1 MSYAAI
7 SFHFDSLGEAYGFP
21 DNYQDPSFSEI
32 AQRFFDIAERRGFRY
47 TIFII
52 ARDLEREENRRAVK
66 RWSLDGHEI
75 GSHSYSHRFDFG
87 ALGRRFIRRDL
98 QKAHDL
104 IMETTGTAPTGFSA
118 PAWSS
123 SNDLTAVLEE
133 LAYTYDAS
141 LMPSWLRY
149 PAMAMAALNYL
160 GTRRVYYCVHQRHV
174 LHPLFGN
181 PRTQVSPGGV
191 LQMPLPTDRYRFASW
206 HTVAFALGWK
216 THERILRRAL
226 DEVEAFYYV
235 VHPADLL
242 SGELLKKDSK
252 IHLAR
257 VHVPLD
263 IKKRY
268 LEDSLDIIQK
278 SGRKIVTMGEL
289 ADAVRPGR
297 DSRSRCHAAGLQT
310 EGDRCAG

>member
-21 DNYQDPSFSEI
+21 DGYDDPSYGEI
-32 AQRFFDIAERRGFRY
+32 AEMFFTIAERRGFRY

-52 ARDLEREENRRAVK
+52 ARDLEKEENRRAVK
-66 RWSLDGHEI
+66 RWALHGHEI

-87 ALGRRFIRRDL
+87 AMGRRFIRQDL
-98 QKAHDL
+98 QQAHDL
-104 IMETTGTAPTGFSA
+104 IARTTGAAPAGFSA

-123 SNDLTAVLEE
+123 SDDLTAVLEE
-133 LAYTYDAS
+133 LGYAYDAS

-149 PAMAMAALNYL
+149 GALAKTALNYL
-160 GTRRVYYCVHQRHV
+160 GTRRVYSCVHQRH
-174 LHPLFGN
+174 LLQPLLGN
-181 PRTQVSPGGV
+181 PRTHVSPRGV
-191 LQMPLPTDRYRFASW
+191 LQMPVPTDRYRFACW
-206 HTVAFALGWK
+206 HTVAFFLGWK
-216 THERILRRAL
+216 AHERILRRVL

-242 SGELLKKDSK
+242 SAELLRKESK

-263 IKKRY
+263 IKRRY

-278 SGRKIVTMGEL
+278 SGREIVTMGEL
-289 ADAVRPGR
+289 AKVVHP
-297 DSRSRCHAAGLQT
+297 SKAA
-310 EGDRCAG
+310 